1 MFNSLSDYLQQ
12 QRDRDE
18 ALKRKLSQL
27 KPTVR
32 NGEAGEIIA
41 ALIDLGSVGGDFK
54 KTTYDYIYEYFASAR
69 CIDVLVVMLFLNMK
83 HPLSDGAIK
92 KAYARQS
99 DSEDSRSAYI
109 SLIVDTIDKRRTD
122 TPPLTGVSFFPTN
135 GHTDLLTQNRNG
147 HKLSL

>member
-12 QRDRDE
+12 QRDREE

-27 KPTVR
+27 KRTVR

-54 KTTYDYIYEYFASAR
+54 KTTSDYIYEYFASAQS
-69 CIDVLVVMLFLNMK
+69 IDVLVIMLFLNMK

-92 KAYARQS
+92 KDRCQAFC
-99 DSEDSRSAYI
+99 E
-109 SLIVDTIDKRRTD
+109 
-122 TPPLTGVSFFPTN
+122 
-135 GHTDLLTQNRNG
+135 LLEGQNA
-147 HKLSL
+147 K

>member
-12 QRDRDE
+12 QRDREE

-69 CIDVLVVMLFLNMK
+69 CIDVLVVMLFLNMVK
-83 HPLSDGAIK
+83 
-92 KAYARQS
+92 
-99 DSEDSRSAYI
+99 
-109 SLIVDTIDKRRTD
+109 TDKRMPSQLPLDPKLPANFDD
-122 TPPLTGVSFFPTN
+122 T
-135 GHTDLLTQNRNG
+135 
-147 HKLSL
+147 

>member
-41 ALIDLGSVGGDFK
+41 ALIDLGSVGGRF
-54 KTTYDYIYEYFASAR
+54 
-69 CIDVLVVMLFLNMK
+69 
-83 HPLSDGAIK
+83 
-92 KAYARQS
+92 
-99 DSEDSRSAYI
+99 
-109 SLIVDTIDKRRTD
+109 
-122 TPPLTGVSFFPTN
+122 
-135 GHTDLLTQNRNG
+135 
-147 HKLSL
+147 

>member
-12 QRDRDE
+12 QRDREE

-92 KAYARQS
+92 KPMQ
-99 DSEDSRSAYI
+99 DS
-109 SLIVDTIDKRRTD
+109 
-122 TPPLTGVSFFPTN
+122 PTVKIR
-135 GHTDLLTQNRNG
+135 GLLT
-147 HKLSL
+147 

>member
-12 QRDRDE
+12 QRDREE

-27 KPTVR
+27 KPTIR

-41 ALIDLGSVGGDFK
+41 ALIDLGSVGAIL

-92 KAYARQS
+92 KPMQ
-99 DSEDSRSAYI
+99 DS
-109 SLIVDTIDKRRTD
+109 
-122 TPPLTGVSFFPTN
+122 PTVKIR
-135 GHTDLLTQNRNG
+135 GLLT
-147 HKLSL
+147 

>member
-54 KTTYDYIYEYFASAR
+54 K
-69 CIDVLVVMLFLNMK
+69 
-83 HPLSDGAIK
+83 
-92 KAYARQS
+92 
-99 DSEDSRSAYI
+99 
-109 SLIVDTIDKRRTD
+109 RRTIISMSILH
-122 TPPLTGVSFFPTN
+122 PPAVLMCWW
-135 GHTDLLTQNRNG
+135 
-147 HKLSL
+147 

>member
-12 QRDRDE
+12 QRDREE

-54 KTTYDYIYEYFASAR
+54 KQRTIISMS
-69 CIDVLVVMLFLNMK
+69 IL
-83 HPLSDGAIK
+83 HPPAG
-92 KAYARQS
+92 
-99 DSEDSRSAYI
+99 
-109 SLIVDTIDKRRTD
+109 
-122 TPPLTGVSFFPTN
+122 
-135 GHTDLLTQNRNG
+135 
-147 HKLSL
+147 